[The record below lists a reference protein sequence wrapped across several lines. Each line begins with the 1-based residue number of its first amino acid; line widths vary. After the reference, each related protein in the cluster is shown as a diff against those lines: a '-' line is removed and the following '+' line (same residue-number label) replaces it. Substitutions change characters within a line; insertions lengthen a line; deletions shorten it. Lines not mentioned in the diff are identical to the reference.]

1 MRSVVVAHVTVFAVV
16 VAAAVVVL
24 AVEWGT
30 NSVKENKLL
39 LISLSLEGLCSKFFL
54 VNVFVWESME
64 VFLLG

>member
-16 VAAAVVVL
+16 AAAAVVVL

-30 NSVKENKLL
+30 NSIKENKLL
-39 LISLSLEGLCSKFFL
+39 LISLSLEELCSKFFL